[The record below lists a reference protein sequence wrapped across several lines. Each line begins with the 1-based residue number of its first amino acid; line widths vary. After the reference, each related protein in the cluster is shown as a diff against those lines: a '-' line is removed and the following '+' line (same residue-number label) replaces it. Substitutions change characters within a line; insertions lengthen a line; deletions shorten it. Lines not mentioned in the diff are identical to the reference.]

1 MAWWWVGNA
10 VLLLVV
16 VPLVV
21 ALATQIIRLLHEVN
35 RYAEDI
41 LEHGLGLSANLEPVP
56 ALLDTRD
63 LVDRVAD
70 EATRY
75 VTGLDSSS

>member
-1 MAWWWVGNA
+1 MALWWIGNA

-21 ALATQIIRLLHEVN
+21 ALATQIIRLLYEVN

-41 LEHGLGLSANLEPVP
+41 LEHGVGITANLEPVP

-63 LVDRVAD
+63 LVDDVAD

-75 VTGLDSSS
+75 VTGLDRSI

>member
-63 LVDRVAD
+63 LIDRVTD

>member
-41 LEHGLGLSANLEPVP
+41 LEHGVGLSANLEPVP